1 MPEGSI
7 KPPRTERRIR
17 DPARTRESILA
28 TAEAEFAR
36 HGFGGGRVDRIARKA
51 RANKRMIYH
60 YFGHKDGLYLAV
72 LERVYAAKRAAERAL
87 EVDHRDPEAAIR
99 LLVDFNFDYCRDA
112 LKERGGQFGCSARD
126 LRARRAQ
133 THWPVRICMLR
144 VGEARR
150 RQTLLISVKL
160 ASLAHRNAWLAPA
173 TIIGAEHAGWTQWGD
188 YLALRVPEFVLVAP
202 AEAGDAFRGPVRG
215 RRTEGKRVTVG
226 DKVTRGGVDMIVG
239 SRAELTDS
247 C

>member
-17 DPARTRESILA
+17 DPARTREAILA

-87 EVDHRDPEAAIR
+87 EVDHRDPEAAVR
-99 LLVDFNFDYCRDA
+99 LLIDFNFAYCRDHPEFQ
-112 LKERGGQFGCSARD
+112 LLLNDEN
-126 LRARRAQ
+126 LHRARHIGRSRVIKQLYSPAVETIRTVLAEGVARGLFRDDVDAMQLYITIVGLPYFYFGNNATLSAIFDRTLGDVAEMARYRA
-133 THWPVRICMLR
+133 
-144 VGEARR
+144 
-150 RQTLLISVKL
+150 
-160 ASLAHRNAWLAPA
+160 
-173 TIIGAEHAGWTQWGD
+173 HAGDVVLG
-188 YLALRVPEFVLVAP
+188 YLRP
-202 AEAGDAFRGPVRG
+202 AR
-215 RRTEGKRVTVG
+215 
-226 DKVTRGGVDMIVG
+226 
-239 SRAELTDS
+239 LTPDT
-247 C
+247 

>member
-99 LLVDFNFDYCRDA
+99 LLVDFNFDYCRDHPEFQ
-112 LKERGGQFGCSARD
+112 LLLNDEN
-126 LRARRAQ
+126 LHRARHVTRS
-133 THWPVRICMLR
+133 R
-144 VGEARR
+144 VVKQLYSPALAAIHTVLAEGAARGMFRDDVDAMQLYVTIVGLPYFYFGNNATLSAIFDQPLGNAGEIARYR
-150 RQTLLISVKL
+150 
-160 ASLAHRNAWLAPA
+160 
-173 TIIGAEHAGWTQWGD
+173 GHAGDVVLG
-188 YLALRVPEFVLVAP
+188 YLR
-202 AEAGDAFRGPVRG
+202 
-215 RRTEGKRVTVG
+215 
-226 DKVTRGGVDMIVG
+226 
-239 SRAELTDS
+239 SRS
-247 C
+247 

>member
-99 LLVDFNFDYCRDA
+99 LLVDFNFDYCRDHPEFQ
-112 LKERGGQFGCSARD
+112 LLLNDEN
-126 LRARRAQ
+126 LHRARHISRSRIVKQLYSPAVETIRAVLVEGVARGLFRGDVDPMQ
-133 THWPVRICMLR
+133 LYVTI
-144 VGEARR
+144 VGLPYFYFGNNATLSAIFDRALGDAPEIARYR
-150 RQTLLISVKL
+150 
-160 ASLAHRNAWLAPA
+160 A
-173 TIIGAEHAGWTQWGD
+173 HAGDVVLG
-188 YLALRVPEFVLVAP
+188 YLRPP
-202 AEAGDAFRGPVRG
+202 A
-215 RRTEGKRVTVG
+215 
-226 DKVTRGGVDMIVG
+226 
-239 SRAELTDS
+239 
-247 C
+247 

>member
-17 DPARTRESILA
+17 DPARTREAILA

-72 LERVYAAKRAAERAL
+72 LERVYATKRAAERAL

-99 LLVDFNFDYCRDA
+99 LLVDFNFAYCRDHPEFQ
-112 LKERGGQFGCSARD
+112 LLLNDEN
-126 LRARRAQ
+126 LHRARHIGRSRVIKQLYSPAVETVRAVLAEGVARGLFRGDVDPMQ
-133 THWPVRICMLR
+133 LYITIVGLPYFYFGNNATLSAIFDRTL
-144 VGEARR
+144 GEAVEMARYR
-150 RQTLLISVKL
+150 
-160 ASLAHRNAWLAPA
+160 A
-173 TIIGAEHAGWTQWGD
+173 HAGDVVLG
-188 YLALRVPEFVLVAP
+188 YL
-202 AEAGDAFRGPVRG
+202 
-215 RRTEGKRVTVG
+215 RTPLQMSG
-226 DKVTRGGVDMIVG
+226 
-239 SRAELTDS
+239 A
-247 C
+247 

>member
-99 LLVDFNFDYCRDA
+99 ILVDFNFDYCRDHPEFQ
-112 LKERGGQFGCSARD
+112 LLLNDEN
-126 LRARRAQ
+126 LHRARHISRSRIVKQLYSPAVETIRA
-133 THWPVRICMLR
+133 VLVEG
-144 VGEARR
+144 VGRGLFRDDVDPMQLYVTIVGLPYFYFGNNA
-150 RQTLLISVKL
+150 TLSAIFDRALGD
-160 ASLAHRNAWLAPA
+160 APE
-173 TIIGAEHAGWTQWGD
+173 IGRYRAHAGDVVLG
-188 YLALRVPEFVLVAP
+188 YLRPP
-202 AEAGDAFRGPVRG
+202 A
-215 RRTEGKRVTVG
+215 
-226 DKVTRGGVDMIVG
+226 
-239 SRAELTDS
+239 
-247 C
+247 

>member
-60 YFGHKDGLYLAV
+60 YFGNKDGLYLTV
-72 LERVYAAKRAAERAL
+72 LERVYATKRAAERAL

-99 LLVDFNFDYCRDA
+99 LLVDFNFDYCRDHPEFQ
-112 LKERGGQFGCSARD
+112 LLLNDEN
-126 LRARRAQ
+126 LHRARHVSRS
-133 THWPVRICMLR
+133 R
-144 VGEARR
+144 VVKQLYSPAVETIRTVLAEGARR
-150 RQTLLISVKL
+150 GLFRDDVDAMQLYITIVGLPYFYFGNNATLSAIFDQALGSAGEV
-160 ASLAHRNAWLAPA
+160 ARYRA
-173 TIIGAEHAGWTQWGD
+173 HAGDVVLGF
-188 YLALRVPEFVLVAP
+188 LR
-202 AEAGDAFRGPVRG
+202 
-215 RRTEGKRVTVG
+215 RR
-226 DKVTRGGVDMIVG
+226 
-239 SRAELTDS
+239 A
-247 C
+247 

>member
-72 LERVYAAKRAAERAL
+72 LERVYAAKRSAERAL
-87 EVDHRDPEAAIR
+87 EVDHRDP
-99 LLVDFNFDYCRDA
+99 
-112 LKERGGQFGCSARD
+112 
-126 LRARRAQ
+126 
-133 THWPVRICMLR
+133 
-144 VGEARR
+144 RR
-150 RQTLLISVKL
+150 RSACWSTSTSTT
-160 ASLAHRNAWLAPA
+160 AA
-173 TIIGAEHAGWTQWGD
+173 TIPSSSCCSTT
-188 YLALRVPEFVLVAP
+188 
-202 AEAGDAFRGPVRG
+202 
-215 RRTEGKRVTVG
+215 RTCTA
-226 DKVTRGGVDMIVG
+226 
-239 SRAELTDS
+239 RAIS
-247 C
+247 AARAS

>member
-7 KPPRTERRIR
+7 KPPRSERRIR

-99 LLVDFNFDYCRDA
+99 ILVDFNFDYCRDHPEFQ
-112 LKERGGQFGCSARD
+112 LLLNDEN
-126 LRARRAQ
+126 LHRARHVSRS
-133 THWPVRICMLR
+133 R
-144 VGEARR
+144 VVKQLYSPAVATIRTVLAEGARR
-150 RQTLLISVKL
+150 GLFRDGVDATQLYITIVGLPYFYFGNNATLSAIFDQPLGSV
-160 ASLAHRNAWLAPA
+160 
-173 TIIGAEHAGWTQWGD
+173 AEVARYRAHAGDVVLG
-188 YLALRVPEFVLVAP
+188 YLRPL
-202 AEAGDAFRGPVRG
+202 
-215 RRTEGKRVTVG
+215 
-226 DKVTRGGVDMIVG
+226 
-239 SRAELTDS
+239 SS
-247 C
+247 

>member
-17 DPARTRESILA
+17 DPARTREAILA

-99 LLVDFNFDYCRDA
+99 LLVDFNFAYCRDHPEFQ
-112 LKERGGQFGCSARD
+112 LLLNDEN
-126 LRARRAQ
+126 LHRARHIGRSRVITQLYSPAVE
-133 THWPVRICMLR
+133 TVRTVLAEGVARGLFRGDVDPMQLYITIVGLPYFYFGNNATLSAIFDR
-144 VGEARR
+144 TLGEA
-150 RQTLLISVKL
+150 
-160 ASLAHRNAWLAPA
+160 
-173 TIIGAEHAGWTQWGD
+173 AEMARYRAHAGDVVLG
-188 YLALRVPEFVLVAP
+188 YLRP
-202 AEAGDAFRGPVRG
+202 PVQTPG
-215 RRTEGKRVTVG
+215 
-226 DKVTRGGVDMIVG
+226 
-239 SRAELTDS
+239 A
-247 C
+247 

>member
-99 LLVDFNFDYCRDA
+99 ILVDFNFDYCRDHPEFQ
-112 LKERGGQFGCSARD
+112 LLLNDEN
-126 LRARRAQ
+126 LHRARHISRSRIVKQLYSPAVETIRAVLVEGVARGMFRDDVDPMQ
-133 THWPVRICMLR
+133 LYVTI
-144 VGEARR
+144 VGLPYFYFGNNA
-150 RQTLLISVKL
+150 TLSAIFDRALGD
-160 ASLAHRNAWLAPA
+160 APE
-173 TIIGAEHAGWTQWGD
+173 IGRYRAHAGDVVLG
-188 YLALRVPEFVLVAP
+188 YLRPP
-202 AEAGDAFRGPVRG
+202 A
-215 RRTEGKRVTVG
+215 
-226 DKVTRGGVDMIVG
+226 
-239 SRAELTDS
+239 
-247 C
+247 

>member
-72 LERVYAAKRAAERAL
+72 LERVYGAKRAAERAL

-99 LLVDFNFDYCRDA
+99 ILVDFNFDYCRDHPEFQ
-112 LKERGGQFGCSARD
+112 LLLNDEN
-126 LRARRAQ
+126 LHRARHISRSRI
-133 THWPVRICMLR
+133 VRQLYSPAVETIRTVLAEGATRGLFRDDVDPMQLYVTI
-144 VGEARR
+144 VGLPYFYFGNNATLSAIFDKPLGNSPEVARYR
-150 RQTLLISVKL
+150 S
-160 ASLAHRNAWLAPA
+160 
-173 TIIGAEHAGWTQWGD
+173 HAGDVVLG
-188 YLALRVPEFVLVAP
+188 YLRPP
-202 AEAGDAFRGPVRG
+202 AR
-215 RRTEGKRVTVG
+215 
-226 DKVTRGGVDMIVG
+226 
-239 SRAELTDS
+239 S
-247 C
+247 

>member
-99 LLVDFNFDYCRDA
+99 LLVDFNFDYCRDHPEFQ
-112 LKERGGQFGCSARD
+112 LLLNDEN
-126 LRARRAQ
+126 LHRARHISRSRIVKQLYSPAVETIRAVLVEGVARGLFRGDVDPMQ
-133 THWPVRICMLR
+133 LYVTI
-144 VGEARR
+144 VGLPYFYFGNNA
-150 RQTLLISVKL
+150 TLSAIFDRALGD
-160 ASLAHRNAWLAPA
+160 APEVGRYRA
-173 TIIGAEHAGWTQWGD
+173 HAGDVVLG
-188 YLALRVPEFVLVAP
+188 YLRPP
-202 AEAGDAFRGPVRG
+202 A
-215 RRTEGKRVTVG
+215 
-226 DKVTRGGVDMIVG
+226 
-239 SRAELTDS
+239 
-247 C
+247 